1 MDGVPASEARIPGPG
16 DMLTRARGRQTG
28 RLLERTGTTVDD
40 DIALRTGPS
49 ASAQVTRQVDAAP
62 LPRRN
67 GRPGRRRRA
76 RRDGYGAVF
85 VSPFV
90 IVLTLFMIVP
100 TGYAVYESLFTTKLI
115 GGTSFSGLANYREV
129 LSSPQFWDGVRR
141 VAVFTVVQ
149 VPVTIGLAAL
159 FAALFDAGVCR
170 FGKVFRTI
178 YFMPF
183 AVPAVVA
190 SVMWSFLL
198 LPKLGPF
205 SKFANE
211 LGFHN
216 TDFFSSRMILPTVI
230 LIVVW
235 EWTGYNM
242 TILFTSL
249 RSIPRSV
256 TEAALIDGASLWS
269 IIWRVKLP
277 MVQPALVMLC
287 FVNTVGALQLF
298 TEPQILAA
306 FQPQAVSF
314 GFTPTLYVYNTAIG
328 SAEYNLGAAAAVVLG
343 LLIGAVSILSV
354 SLRRRSGELT

>member
-1 MDGVPASEARIPGPG
+1 
-16 DMLTRARGRQTG
+16 
-28 RLLERTGTTVDD
+28 VDHKT
-40 DIALRTGPS
+40 ALRTRPS
-49 ASAQVTRQVDAAP
+49 ASAQVQEQPDVAP
-62 LPRRN
+62 LPRR
-67 GRPGRRRRA
+67 RRA
-76 RRDGYGAVF
+76 GVRRDGYGALF

-90 IVLTLFMIVP
+90 IALTLFMIVP
-100 TGYAVYESLFTTKLI
+100 IGYAVYDSLYTTKLI
-115 GGTSFSGLANYREV
+115 GGTSFAGLDNYRQV
-129 LSSPQFWDGVRR
+129 LTSSQFWDGAKR
-141 VAVFTVVQ
+141 VAIFAIVQ
-149 VPVTIGLAAL
+149 VPLTIGLATF
-159 FAALFDAGVCR
+159 FAAVFDAGVCR
-170 FGKVFRTI
+170 FGKALRTI

-205 SKFANE
+205 SRLADAI
-211 LGFHN
+211 GFHN
-216 TDFFSSRMILPTVI
+216 TNFFSSRLIVPTVI

-249 RSIPRSV
+249 RSVPRTV
-256 TEAALIDGASLWS
+256 TEAALLDGASLWT
-269 IIWRVKLP
+269 IIWRVKVP
-277 MVQPALVMLC
+277 MVRPAIVMLC

-314 GFTPTLYVYNTAIG
+314 GFTPSLYVYNTAIG

-343 LLIGAVSILSV
+343 VLIGAVSIGSMA
-354 SLRRRSGELT
+354 LRRRSGEFA